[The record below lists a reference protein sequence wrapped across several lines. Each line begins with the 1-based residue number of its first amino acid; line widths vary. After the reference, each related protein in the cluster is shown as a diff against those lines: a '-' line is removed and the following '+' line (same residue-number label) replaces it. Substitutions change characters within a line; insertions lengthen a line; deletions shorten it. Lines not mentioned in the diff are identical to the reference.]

1 MDGGERVQKVLARA
15 GIASRRAAE
24 ELIRAGRVVID
35 GTRAE
40 LGQRVAPGAEVR
52 VDGRV
57 VTVAAEH
64 RTFMLHKPR
73 GVITTAKDERGRGS
87 VLELL
92 PDVPGLHTVGRLDR
106 DSEGLLLLTNDGD
119 WAQLL
124 LHPRHGVEREYAV
137 GLRAPLDPDARA
149 ELEAGVRL
157 EEGIA
162 RLSNLRPASRTE
174 AARLDARGAGQG
186 GRGGPPAL
194 AWYYLVLRQGWKRQV
209 RRMFVAAGVPV
220 ERLVRTRIGSLRLS
234 GLPAGEVR
242 PLTSAER
249 QRLASEASGGPVIS
263 IDGPASS
270 GKSSVGAA
278 AALRLGFRFLDTGV
292 LYRALA
298 WLCAVRGVDADDEPA
313 ILALVPEL
321 ELVSD
326 EEGRLRRVRIR
337 GRDVTDELHGPAV
350 DRLVSRVARLPRVR
364 AALLPLQRRVAQG
377 GRIIVAGRDIGSV
390 VLPDA
395 DLKLYL
401 QVSLEERARRRAA
414 DRDATPGSQAATEVL
429 ADLRRRDEADST
441 RLAAPL
447 RVPEDASVVRSDGRE
462 FEETVE
468 EVVRLIRSSVQ
479 P

>member
-1 MDGGERVQKVLARA
+1 
-15 GIASRRAAE
+15 
-24 ELIRAGRVVID
+24 
-35 GTRAE
+35 
-40 LGQRVAPGAEVR
+40 
-52 VDGRV
+52 VDGRPV
-57 VTVAAEH
+57 PPAERRIYLAMAKPPGVTSTVSDRHAD
-64 RTFMLHKPR
+64 RTVLDLVPPELR
-73 GVITTAKDERGRGS
+73 GGAR
-87 VLELL
+87 LY
-92 PDVPGLHTVGRLDR
+92 PVGRLDR